1 MAKLPS
7 RRLSVQE
14 TAAILDSTSAE
25 VCRLLSIGRLSGIKR
40 KEPGR
45 PGNAQWQVD
54 PKSVAREQKFV
65 AKREKLVRKKNPK

>member
-14 TAAILDSTSAE
+14 TAVILDSTSAE
-25 VCRLLSIGRLSGIKR
+25 ICRLLSIGRLSGIKR

-54 PKSVAREQKFV
+54 PKSLAKELKFV
-65 AKREKLVRKKNPK
+65 AKRKKLASKKHPK